1 MCVHTQTR
9 NAISDV
15 VKARVPKLSH
25 CGKLESLCILPP
37 AQPGCMLQASQ
48 AKGECDAKASHPWS
62 VKQQFW
68 YHVLEDGSFE
78 INGHHTF
85 YTTQCCDYYRVT
97 NSLWS
102 IWVNSAGVL
111 FPAVEVEVASN
122 QDSLCRSPAFGR
134 PGWQETFPSCTC
146 YTRSEPT

>member
-15 VKARVPKLSH
+15 VKARVPKFSH

-48 AKGECDAKASHPWS
+48 AEGECDEKVSHPWS

-68 YHVLEDGSFE
+68 YHVLEDGSLE
-78 INGHHTF
+78 NTGHPTF
-85 YTTQCCDYYRVT
+85 YPL
-97 NSLWS
+97 N
-102 IWVNSAGVL
+102 
-111 FPAVEVEVASN
+111 VA
-122 QDSLCRSPAFGR
+122 
-134 PGWQETFPSCTC
+134 TIIV
-146 YTRSEPT
+146 